1 MDNNIIYNNLKTQN
15 TGFQNT
21 EKTQPR
27 KFTGN
32 ENLDK
37 DAFLKLLVTEL
48 RHQDPTQPMENR
60 EFISQM
66 AQFSALEQ
74 MTNVNKSVQTLN
86 RSSRSGEAY
95 SLLGKQI
102 KAFDPVTGRKIE
114 GLVSGMFFKGDDIR
128 LVVGGKEIGLNDVH
142 AVYTVNTAWNPGNA
156 AAMYEENA
164 ESNLNNNT
172 SKEIKNYN
180 DIKIIENK

>member
-1 MDNNIIYNNLKTQN
+1 MEMENSAILNNQKTGVNLKSTD
-15 TGFQNT
+15 
-21 EKTQPR
+21 KTQAR

-48 RHQDPTQPMENR
+48 RHQDPTQPMENK

-74 MTNVNKSVQTLN
+74 MTNVNKSIQTLN
-86 RSSRSGEAY
+86 KSSRSGEAY

-102 KAFDPVTGRKIE
+102 KAFDPLTGVKIE
-114 GLVSGMFFKGDDIR
+114 GTVTGMFYKGEDIR
-128 LVVGGKEIGLNDVH
+128 LVVNGREIGLGDVH
-142 AVYTVNTAWNPGNA
+142 AVYTKTESNPGITLNTAEKLPPN
-156 AAMYEENA
+156 
-164 ESNLNNNT
+164 NLNNNT
-172 SKEIKNYN
+172 SKEFKNNN
-180 DIKIIENK
+180 DTKITEN

>member
-1 MDNNIIYNNLKTQN
+1 MDNGTILNNHRIQGVNIKSQDKP
-15 TGFQNT
+15 QV
-21 EKTQPR
+21 R

-48 RHQDPTQPMENR
+48 RHQDPTQPMENK

-74 MTNVNKSVQTLN
+74 MTNVNKSIQTLN

-114 GLVSGMFFKGDDIR
+114 GTVSGMFYKGDDIR
-128 LVVGGKEIGLNDVH
+128 LVVNGREIGLNDVH
-142 AVYTVNTAWNPGNA
+142 AVYTDYHSNLNNNTNRSEKTADNK
-156 AAMYEENA
+156 
-164 ESNLNNNT
+164 LNNNT
-172 SKEIKNYN
+172 SKEIKNIN
-180 DIKIIENK
+180 DTKITEN